1 MRKCKPQ
8 FLFFGFFA
16 FLNFSL
22 FAQSPIEKL
31 TTSFKDYNTIFPW
44 EKIYLHTDK
53 PHYVLNDTIWIK
65 AYGMIENG
73 GDEPKATN
81 SVPLYVD
88 LYDAI
93 FERYIDR
100 IIIRLEEGKG
110 QGDIVLPKDLKPG
123 AYSLRAYTQ
132 WMRNFGDPAFF
143 HKDIWVGE
151 LGENWEYVGAKSRL
165 NLGFYP
171 EGGNLV
177 EGIKSKIG
185 FKATDGYGRSTDVIG
200 YILDSQA
207 DTVMR
212 FESEHLGM
220 GSFEFIPKE
229 GESYEVM
236 AQSAEQP
243 WTRLAFT
250 AIQKQGYVLDFDPL
264 FSENEIKVEIQ
275 HNLGKGNDSKKLFLI
290 GLSKGQ
296 KVYEKEFDGE
306 KSTNSALINKEDFF
320 PGIITFTLMDEET
333 TLLAERLIY
342 VHPFSQ
348 GTAKFTTGKSTYTSK
363 ERVQMEIEVLDEF
376 QSAVEG
382 NFSISVTDAYQ
393 VIQPENEEN
402 IHSYFQ
408 LSSEVKGE
416 IEQPD
421 YYFNSKNP
429 NAEKYLDNLLL
440 TQGWR
445 RFSWE
450 HLAKLEYPPA
460 YGFEEGLTLRGK
472 VSTLFGKAI
481 KEPHELRMLVNHR
494 FGMPIL
500 YEGQTNEVGEF
511 SFLGLDYQ
519 DSVGIYLQAFIEKEK
534 NNGKTSEV
542 KKNEVVMSIPEI
554 PKFQERNKALL
565 PSGDKYQ
572 DYEEYLVSVKEAKN
586 MMEQFR
592 LSQEIE
598 LGEVTVTGKR
608 SLRPDNRAIQYSNA
622 PDRTMPVTKE
632 FYYFQN
638 VFHVLRG
645 RFPGV
650 NVVGDVFSINPP
662 PGVIIR
668 GGGATIA
675 NAGGVTFFIDGM
687 RASPGLVA
695 ILPVSE
701 IEKIDI
707 ITSLNKGAVFG
718 ADGAGGVINVLTK
731 AGNPNRD
738 FSNEPITGN
747 ATINA
752 KGYVPIREFY
762 SPTGV
767 YDINA
772 PIAIDFR
779 TTIYWNPNVVT
790 DNTGKAQIEFLL
802 TESKPEVFVNLQG
815 ISKSGEPIHATY
827 RFKVK

>member
-1 MRKCKPQ
+1 MKKSISL
-8 FLFFGFFA
+8 FLSFGLFT

-22 FAQSPIEKL
+22 FAQTAIEKL
-31 TTSFKDYNTIFPW
+31 SESFKEYNKTLPW
-44 EKIYLHTDK
+44 EKVYLHTDK

-73 GDEPKATN
+73 SEAQEATK

-88 LYDAI
+88 LYDAK

-110 QGDIVLPKDLKPG
+110 QGDIVLPKDLEPG

-151 LGENWEYVGAKSRL
+151 LGENWEYVGGDSKL

-177 EGIKSKIG
+177 EGIQSKIG
-185 FKATDGYGRSTDVIG
+185 FKATDSYGRSTAVIG
-200 YILDSQA
+200 YILDSQG

-220 GSFEFIPKE
+220 GSFRFTPKE
-229 GESYEVM
+229 GESYEVK

-243 WTRLAFT
+243 WTRLAFSS
-250 AIQKQGYVLDFDPL
+250 IQKQGYVITFDPL
-264 FSENEIKVEIQ
+264 FSEKEIKVDIN
-275 HNLGKGNDSKKLFLI
+275 HNLGKGNENKTLYLI
-290 GLSKGQ
+290 GLSKGK
-296 KVYEKEFDGE
+296 KVFEKEFDGE
-306 KSTNSALINKEDFF
+306 KALNTILIKKEDFF

-333 TLLAERLIY
+333 TLLAERLVY
-342 VHPFSQ
+342 VHPVSQ
-348 GTAKFTTGKSTYTSK
+348 GKAVFKTAKPDYTSK
-363 ERVQMEIEVLDEF
+363 ERVQLEIEVLDEF
-376 QSAVEG
+376 RRAVEG

-393 VIQPENEEN
+393 VLQPENAEN

-421 YYFNSKNP
+421 YYFNPENP

-450 HLAKLEYPPA
+450 HLAKLSSPPT
-460 YGFEEGLTLRGK
+460 YGFEEGLTLTGK
-472 VSTLFGKAI
+472 VYKVNDKPI
-481 KEPHELRMLVNHR
+481 EEPHALRMMVTHS

-500 YEGQTNEVGEF
+500 YEGETNEIGEF
-511 SFLGLDYQ
+511 SFLGMDYQ
-519 DSVGIYLQAFIEKEK
+519 DSVGIYMQAYIEKEK
-534 NNGKTSEV
+534 NSGKTTEV
-542 KKNEVVMSIPEI
+542 KRNEVVMSIPKA

-565 PSGDKYQ
+565 PSGDKFQ
-572 DYEEYLVSVKEAKN
+572 DFDDYLVSVKEAKN
-586 MMEQFR
+586 LMEQFR

-608 SLRPDNRAIQYSNA
+608 SLKPDNRAIQYNNT
-622 PDRTMPVTKE
+622 PDRGMFVTKE

-638 VFHVLRG
+638 VFQVLRG

-650 NVVGDVFSINPP
+650 NVIGDVFSLYPTP
-662 PGVIIR
+662 VVIIR
-668 GGGATIA
+668 GGGGSIMNSGGAT
-675 NAGGVTFFIDGM
+675 FLIDGM
-687 RASPGLVA
+687 RVMPSMVGL
-695 ILPVSE
+695 LPVAE
-701 IEKIDI
+701 IERIDI
-707 ITSLNKGAVFG
+707 LMGLSKGAVYG

-731 AGNPNRD
+731 AGNPNYKWED
-738 FSNEPITGN
+738 EPVIGN
-747 ATINA
+747 TTIKA

-762 SPTGV
+762 SPTGL

-772 PIAIDFR
+772 PIAIDYR
-779 TTIYWNPNVVT
+779 STIYWNPNVDT